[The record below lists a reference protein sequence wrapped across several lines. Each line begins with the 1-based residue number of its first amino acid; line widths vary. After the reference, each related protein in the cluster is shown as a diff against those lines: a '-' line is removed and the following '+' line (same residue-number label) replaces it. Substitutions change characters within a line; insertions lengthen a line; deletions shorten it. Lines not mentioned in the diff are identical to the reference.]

1 MPVIRFNPA
10 INSGIVDIPIVIDA
24 IALYASLDRVT
35 PSRVEMSFGRLD
47 FILVGSGFQTRSTSN
62 GPYLSHGRIDQ
73 VIVDID
79 GEFGM
84 SMTQMNLPVQQML
97 DAYLAE
103 ALGTDNAAVENLLL
117 TKSYTYYGNA
127 NPDLLPQGVR
137 NADGIELNLRG
148 DDLMYLRGGNDH
160 VFTGDG
166 NDTAYGGAGN
176 DTIIGGRGDD
186 LLYGN
191 AGHDDLRGGNGRDLL
206 DGGAG
211 NDRLNGGTG
220 SDTLRGGG
228 GDDTLHGAQGDDVLQ
243 GGNGRDLLV
252 GGAGNDRLQGGGEAD
267 TLQGGAGN
275 DMLLGG
281 AGADRLM
288 GGAGN
293 DTLTGGAGADTLTGG
308 AGADVFVLTPRSS
321 VGLQRDTIT
330 DFGNGADRIDLRPL
344 FSQPAEF
351 IGSERFSGNGPEVR
365 YVDSLLVIDSDGD
378 GLADHSIAIRNGAA
392 IDAFDLLM

>member
-10 INSGIVDIPIVIDA
+10 IDSGIVDIPIMIDA
-24 IALYASLDRVT
+24 IVLYASLDRVM

-47 FILVGSGFQTRSTSN
+47 FILVGSGFQTRSTSY

-73 VIVDID
+73 VIVNID

-84 SMTQMNLPVQQML
+84 SMRQMDLPVQQML
-97 DAYLAE
+97 DAYIAE
-103 ALGTDNAAVENLLL
+103 ALGTDNAAVEDLLL

-127 NPDLLPQGVR
+127 NADLLPQGVR
-137 NADGIELNLRG
+137 NADGIELNFRG

-166 NDTAYGGAGN
+166 NDTVHGGIGN

-186 LLYGN
+186 RLYGN
-191 AGHDDLRGGNGRDLL
+191 AGNDDLRGGNGRDLL
-206 DGGAG
+206 DGGMG
-211 NDRLNGGTG
+211 HDRLNGGAG
-220 SDTLRGGG
+220 SDTLRGGA
-228 GDDTLHGAQGDDVLQ
+228 GDDTLNGAQGDDLLQ
-243 GGNGRDLLV
+243 GGAGRDLLA
-252 GGAGNDRLQGGGEAD
+252 GGAGDDRLNGAAGAD

-275 DMLLGG
+275 DMLFGG
-281 AGADRLM
+281 AGADRLI
-288 GGAGN
+288 GGPGD

-308 AGADVFVLTPRSS
+308 AGADVFVFAKRSS

-330 DFGNGADRIDLRPL
+330 DFGNGADRIDLRAL

-351 IGSERFSGNGPEVR
+351 IGNERFSGNGPEVR
-365 YVDSLLVIDSDGD
+365 QVDSLLVIDSNGD
-378 GLADHSIAIRNGAA
+378 GLADHSIAIRNGAV